1 MARTNINRGETMGL
15 FVTNRKQADSAKE
28 YVYEAIKKGERLIEE
43 HLHEG
48 DAGLQRLKDFCLSY
62 FKLESV

>member
-1 MARTNINRGETMGL
+1 MGL

-48 DAGLQRLKDFCLSY
+48 DADLQRLKDSCLSY

>member
-1 MARTNINRGETMGL
+1 MDKIILQHQEI
-15 FVTNRKQADSAKE
+15 VK
-28 YVYEAIKKGERLIEE
+28 AIMESKPIDGERLVEE

-48 DAGLQRLKDFCLSY
+48 DAGLQRLKDSCFSY